1 MNIRSRVTATAAAIM
16 VAAFTFTVFPI
27 TADAGDSPWQLR
39 ITGLSMNPTGSS
51 VFVPDSGE
59 RIPYSA
65 DNGYGF
71 GIDLE
76 YRASRRLGIDFGVLT
91 ATPVIDVL
99 IDEVGVIS
107 ASAKPRI
114 TPIYAGLNVH
124 LSPDSRFD
132 LYIGPLLAYVVYS
145 SFDLVVDPWFLTEGF
160 ETRNDFGI
168 GVNLGLD
175 IRLGE
180 GGWLLTAA
188 FKYLDTTLEA
198 SPPDESIGRTD
209 INPMIFS
216 VGIGYRF

>member
-1 MNIRSRVTATAAAIM
+1 MNITTNTSITAAIV
-16 VAAFTFTVFPI
+16 VAFLVCALCPI
-27 TADAGDSPWQLR
+27 TADAADGPWQLR
-39 ITGLSMNPTGSS
+39 ITALSMNPTGSS
-51 VFVPDSGE
+51 VFVAGSGE
-59 RIPYSA
+59 RIDYSA

-114 TPIYAGLNVH
+114 TPVYVGLNVH
-124 LSPDSRFD
+124 LTPDGPLD

-160 ETRNDFGI
+160 VTRNDLGI
-168 GVNLGLD
+168 GLNVGLD

-198 SPPDESIGRTD
+198 SPPDESTGRTD
-209 INPMIFS
+209 IDPMILS
-216 VGIGYRF
+216 VGFGYRF

>member
-1 MNIRSRVTATAAAIM
+1 MIIKANTPVALAIAVTIFFSALCPTNAN
-16 VAAFTFTVFPI
+16 
-27 TADAGDSPWQLR
+27 AGDSPWR
-39 ITGLSMNPTGSS
+39 IRVFGLSMNPTGDT
-51 VFVPDSGE
+51 VVVPDTGE

-65 DNGYGF
+65 GNGFGF

-76 YRASRRLGIDFGVLT
+76 YRVSRHFGIDFGVLT

-114 TPIYAGLNVH
+114 TPVYAGLNVH

-160 ETRNDFGI
+160 VTQNDFWI

-175 IRLGE
+175 IRLGD

-209 INPMIFS
+209 IDPMIFS
-216 VGIGYRF
+216 IGVGYRF

>member
-1 MNIRSRVTATAAAIM
+1 MNIKSRVAATAAAIM

-114 TPIYAGLNVH
+114 TPIYAGLNV
-124 LSPDSRFD
+124 
-132 LYIGPLLAYVVYS
+132 
-145 SFDLVVDPWFLTEGF
+145 
-160 ETRNDFGI
+160 
-168 GVNLGLD
+168 
-175 IRLGE
+175 RL
-180 GGWLLTAA
+180 
-188 FKYLDTTLEA
+188 
-198 SPPDESIGRTD
+198 
-209 INPMIFS
+209 
-216 VGIGYRF
+216 

>member
-1 MNIRSRVTATAAAIM
+1 MNMKANTPVALAIAVTFFFSALCPTN
-16 VAAFTFTVFPI
+16 
-27 TADAGDSPWQLR
+27 ADAGDSPWR
-39 ITGLSMNPTGSS
+39 IRAFGLSMNPTGDT
-51 VFVPDSGE
+51 VVVPDTGE
-59 RIPYSA
+59 RIPYDA
-65 DNGYGF
+65 GNGYGF

-76 YRASRRLGIDFGVLT
+76 YRASRHFGIDFGVLT

-107 ASAKPRI
+107 ASAQPRI

-124 LSPDSRFD
+124 LTPDSRFD
-132 LYIGPLLAYVVYS
+132 LYIGPLLAYVIYS

-160 ETRNDFGI
+160 VTQNDFGI

-175 IRLGE
+175 IRLGD

-209 INPMIFS
+209 IDPMIFS
-216 VGIGYRF
+216 IGVGYRF

>member
-160 ETRNDFGI
+160 VTRNDFGI

-175 IRLGE
+175 IRLGDA
-180 GGWLLTAA
+180 GWLITAA

-209 INPMIFS
+209 IDPMIF
-216 VGIGYRF
+216 VLGVGYRF

>member
-1 MNIRSRVTATAAAIM
+1 
-16 VAAFTFTVFPI
+16 
-27 TADAGDSPWQLR
+27 
-39 ITGLSMNPTGSS
+39 
-51 VFVPDSGE
+51 
-59 RIPYSA
+59 
-65 DNGYGF
+65 
-71 GIDLE
+71 
-76 YRASRRLGIDFGVLT
+76 
-91 ATPVIDVL
+91 
-99 IDEVGVIS
+99 
-107 ASAKPRI
+107 
-114 TPIYAGLNVH
+114 VH

>member
-1 MNIRSRVTATAAAIM
+1 MNFKANTPVALAIAVTFFLCALCPTN
-16 VAAFTFTVFPI
+16 
-27 TADAGDSPWQLR
+27 ADAGDSPWR
-39 ITGLSMNPTGSS
+39 IRVSGLSMNPTGDT
-51 VFVPDSGE
+51 VVVPDTGE
-59 RIPYSA
+59 RIPYDA
-65 DNGYGF
+65 GNGYGF

-76 YRASRRLGIDFGVLT
+76 YRASRHFGIDFGVLT

-107 ASAKPRI
+107 ASAQPRI

-124 LSPDSRFD
+124 LTPDSQFD
-132 LYIGPLLAYVVYS
+132 LYLGPVLAYVIYS

-160 ETRNDFGI
+160 VTQNDFGI

-175 IRLGE
+175 IRLGD

-209 INPMIFS
+209 IDPMIFS
-216 VGIGYRF
+216 VGVGYRF

>member
-1 MNIRSRVTATAAAIM
+1 MNIRPRVTSTAAAIM

-39 ITGLSMNPTGSS
+39 MTGLLMNPTGSS

-65 DNGYGF
+65 DYGYGF

-160 ETRNDFGI
+160 VTENDFGI
-168 GVNLGLD
+168 GVNLGLN
-175 IRLGE
+175 IRLGNS
-180 GGWLLTAA
+180 GWLLTAA

-198 SPPDESIGRTD
+198 SPPDESVGRTD
-209 INPMIFS
+209 IDPMIFS